1 MDHSLQPLLA
11 SKSQDVYAVHATQT
25 VYEAVAEMD
34 AKNVHRDSDTSCRCS
49 TVNWLRST

>member
-11 SKSQDVYAVHATQT
+11 SKSQDVYAVHASQS

-34 AKNVHRDSDTSCRCS
+34 ANMPQK
-49 TVNWLRST
+49 L